1 MTFEIDILYIST
13 CILSG
18 NSHHL
23 ASNLI
28 SPSEYGLLQVPSY
41 SVSFKLFSSSGLY
54 HQTQPSLI
62 FASHSFLSGLRQTFG
77 AVGEVEFSKNID
89 FFLKFPLIG
98 RKGSRIGALRVGGT
112 SRLLDG
118 ILQMRQSSK
127 LQISAVCFPEAD
139 CPVGWSVFVGQGP
152 STIPF
157 PSLRLFFFSSYLQL

>member
-1 MTFEIDILYIST
+1 MADPKVFPGMTFEIDILYIST

-41 SVSFKLFSSSGLY
+41 S
-54 HQTQPSLI
+54 PSLI
-62 FASHSFLSGLRQTFG
+62 LALHAFLSGLRQTFG
-77 AVGEVEFSKNID
+77 AEGDVEFGKKKIV
-89 FFLKFPLIG
+89 LKFPLIG
-98 RKGSRIGALRVGGT
+98 RKSSPIGALRVGGT

-127 LQISAVCFPEAD
+127 LQISAICNFQRQIALL
-139 CPVGWSVFVGQGP
+139 VGRF
-152 STIPF
+152 
-157 PSLRLFFFSSYLQL
+157 SLVKGH

>member
-1 MTFEIDILYIST
+1 M
-13 CILSG
+13 
-18 NSHHL
+18 

-62 FASHSFLSGLRQTFG
+62 FALHGFLSGLRQTFG
-77 AVGEVEFSKNID
+77 AVGEMEFSKNID
-89 FFLKFPLIG
+89 FVLKFPPIG
-98 RKGSRIGALRVGGT
+98 RKSSPIGALRVGGT

-139 CPVGWSVFVGQGP
+139 CPVGVGRFSLVKGYRQYHSLLFVYSSSP
-152 STIPF
+152 HFFNSDTD
-157 PSLRLFFFSSYLQL
+157 RVFFFTSI